1 MQTLKQ
7 AVEKKRADAKR
18 TIAAERKK
26 LEDEKKHFEEE
37 KVRGNRFYSGCAP
50 HLMFGV
56 PIAGPNG
63 EDSGG
68 AEGESDTGRRR
79 EPLLNRHGHPS
90 LHRRLAI

>member
-37 KVRGNRFYSGCAP
+37 KVRRKSILLGLCTS
-50 HLMFGV
+50 
-56 PIAGPNG
+56 
-63 EDSGG
+63 
-68 AEGESDTGRRR
+68 SDV
-79 EPLLNRHGHPS
+79 
-90 LHRRLAI
+90 